1 MIEIDMWELLGIE
14 YQNVECIYIYIYVC
28 VCVCAR
34 VRTRVV
40 ELWMCIEG
48 KIVWTYMCNN
58 RGMKR

>member
-1 MIEIDMWELLGIE
+1 MIEIDML
-14 YQNVECIYIYIYVC
+14 NVYIYIYVC